1 LTEFLARQFLSHLIF
16 GTLEIGEQGVDNQ
29 VYCGFIQALRM
40 LRQIFFNH
48 GCHLQVCRRRGQA
61 EDVIIE
67 TVSRCGD
74 ETKKKP

>member
-1 LTEFLARQFLSHLIF
+1 
-16 GTLEIGEQGVDNQ
+16 
-29 VYCGFIQALRM
+29 M